1 MEKRKRK
8 QKLTEKLNRKTKIE
22 DNFTDICTN
31 FVQIV
36 GTTLSS
42 FHVFEWLAVAIQG
55 WHTVVRQE
63 RG

>member
-1 MEKRKRK
+1 MEKRKTK
-8 QKLTEKLNRKTKIE
+8 QKLAKINRKINRNTKIE

-42 FHVFEWLAVAIQG
+42 FYVFKWL
-55 WHTVVRQE
+55 VVFIIWRE
-63 RG
+63 RE